1 MKSEHKTEIKKS
13 LGVSISK
20 VCEWDGSDILDIM
33 QIALEDSNFH
43 DVNRAIEKVRAD
55 LSLISN
61 MSYCLG
67 IGGESPEE
75 KAFEQWQ
82 NK

>member
-1 MKSEHKTEIKKS
+1 MTNEHKEQTKKS

-43 DVNRAIEKVRAD
+43 DVNREIEKVRAN

-61 MSYCLG
+61 MDYCLG

-75 KAFEQWQ
+75 REERLFKQ
-82 NK
+82 

>member
-1 MKSEHKTEIKKS
+1 MTGEHKTQIKKS

-61 MSYCLG
+61 MSYCIG

-75 KAFEQWQ
+75 REERLFKQ
-82 NK
+82 

>member
-1 MKSEHKTEIKKS
+1 MTNEHKEQTKKS

-43 DVNRAIEKVRAD
+43 SVNREIEKVRAN

-61 MSYCLG
+61 MDYCR
-67 IGGESPEE
+67 STYTCTY
-75 KAFEQWQ
+75 
-82 NK
+82 

>member
-61 MSYCLG
+61 MEYCLG

-75 KAFEQWQ
+75 REERLFKQ
-82 NK
+82 

>member
-1 MKSEHKTEIKKS
+1 MKNEHKVQIKKS

-43 DVNRAIEKVRAD
+43 DVNREIEKVRAN
-55 LSLISN
+55 LGLISS
-61 MSYCLG
+61 MSYCHG

-75 KAFEQWQ
+75 REERLFKQ
-82 NK
+82 